1 VLGLPYVYS
10 RSGYVPQAGFLLFGV
25 AFGVILQRSRFCLVR
40 AFREPFLTG
49 EGDHTR
55 AAALALVVSTIGFT
69 ILKFTDLKGTSE
81 WVFPGFWI
89 GALLGGLLFG
99 VGMTLAGG
107 CGAGSI
113 WRAGEGHVKLWCAVA
128 LFAAGTSLTRLV
140 LAQAGLVQKLGSAV
154 FLPTVIGWGG
164 ALALVVVVMAAWYLF
179 AAWNEQSQT
188 FSLM

>member
-1 VLGLPYVYS
+1 
-10 RSGYVPQAGFLLFGV
+10 
-25 AFGVILQRSRFCLVR
+25 
-40 AFREPFLTG
+40 LTG

-69 ILKFTDLKGTSE
+69 ILKFTDLKDKGE

-154 FLPTVIGWGG
+154 FLPTVIGWDG

-179 AAWNEQSQT
+179 AAWNEQSQK

>member
-1 VLGLPYVYS
+1 LAEIERMASLGS
-10 RSGYVPQAGFLLFGV
+10 
-25 AFGVILQRSRFCLVR
+25 
-40 AFREPFLTG
+40 
-49 EGDHTR
+49 
-55 AAALALVVSTIGFT
+55 
-69 ILKFTDLKGTSE
+69 
-81 WVFPGFWI
+81 
-89 GALLGGLLFG
+89 ALLGGLLFG

-128 LFAAGTSLTRLV
+128 LFAAGASLTRMV
-140 LAQAGLVQKLGSAV
+140 LAQQGLMQKLGSAV

-179 AAWNEQSQT
+179 AAWNEQSQK

>member
-1 VLGLPYVYS
+1 MGLSNVQNVVLW
-10 RSGYVPQAGFLLFGV
+10 GFLVAV
-25 AFGVILQRSRFCLVR
+25 AFGAIVNKTNFCTMGAVSDWVNMGDKNRLRAWFLAIGVAILGSQLLQAQGYVDLNKSIYL
-40 AFREPFLTG
+40 
-49 EGDHTR
+49 
-55 AAALALVVSTIGFT
+55 AANFGWF
-69 ILKFTDLKGTSE
+69 GH
-81 WVFPGFWI
+81 
-89 GALLGGLLFG
+89 LLGGFLFG

-128 LFAAGTSLTRLV
+128 LFAAGASLTRMV
-140 LAQAGLVQKLGSAV
+140 LAQQGLMQKLGSAV